1 MFNRRLTAALVAT
14 TLLAI
19 TGCGGGRDGD
29 AAAKNGDAAA
39 TKAPVAMK
47 SSYAAKADA
56 ICAVANKK
64 EAAAGAPGPGW
75 IYRPEFDDVHFLKRF
90 NAAGREAL
98 RKLRALKR
106 PATQRHSAAVMVAA
120 IAKMVHAL
128 DGRMADLQ
136 AHKGNAS
143 DRARVYIDGYSDL
156 TPAAAVLGVSQCQG
170 VSL

>member
-14 TLLAI
+14 ALLAI
-19 TGCGGGRDGD
+19 TGCGGGSDGD
-29 AAAKNGDAAA
+29 ATAKKARVAA
-39 TKAPVAMK
+39 K

-75 IYRPEFDDVHFLKRF
+75 IYRSEFDDVHFLKRF
-90 NAAGREAL
+90 NAVGREAV
-98 RKLRALKR
+98 RKLRALKP
-106 PATQRHSAAVMVAA
+106 PATQRHSAAAMVAA

-136 AHKGNAS
+136 ARKGNAS
-143 DRARVYIDGYSDL
+143 DRAQVYIEGYSDL

>member
-14 TLLAI
+14 AVLAI
-19 TGCGGGRDGD
+19 TGCGGGSDGD
-29 AAAKNGDAAA
+29 AAANNGDDAAKKARVA
-39 TKAPVAMK
+39 TK

-98 RKLRALKR
+98 RKLRALKP

-136 AHKGNAS
+136 AHKAT
-143 DRARVYIDGYSDL
+143 RRIARVC
-156 TPAAAVLGVSQCQG
+156 T
-170 VSL
+170 

>member
-1 MFNRRLTAALVAT
+1 MVNRRLTAALVAT
-14 TLLAI
+14 ALLAI
-19 TGCGGGRDGD
+19 TGCGGGSDGD
-29 AAAKNGDAAA
+29 AAAKNGYAAA
-39 TKAPVAMK
+39 KKARVATK

-98 RKLRALKR
+98 RKLRALKP
-106 PATQRHSAAVMVAA
+106 PATQRHSAAAMVAA
-120 IAKMVHAL
+120 IAKMVHAM

>member
-14 TLLAI
+14 ALLAI
-19 TGCGGGRDGD
+19 TGCGGGSHGD
-29 AAAKNGDAAA
+29 ATAKNGDSTAKKARVA
-39 TKAPVAMK
+39 TK

-56 ICAVANKK
+56 ICAAANKK

-75 IYRPEFDDVHFLKRF
+75 IYRPEFDDVHFLNRF

-98 RKLRALKR
+98 RKLKALKP
-106 PATQRHSAAVMVAA
+106 PATQRHSAAAMVAA

>member
-14 TLLAI
+14 ALLAI
-19 TGCGGGRDGD
+19 TGCGGGSDGD
-29 AAAKNGDAAA
+29 ATAKNA
-39 TKAPVAMK
+39 TK
-47 SSYAAKADA
+47 STYAARADA

-75 IYRPEFDDVHFLKRF
+75 IYRPEFDDVQFLKRF
-90 NAAGREAL
+90 NAAGREAV
-98 RKLRALKR
+98 RKLRALKP
-106 PATQRHSAAVMVAA
+106 PATERRSAAAMVAA

-128 DGRMADLQ
+128 DGRTADLQ

-143 DRARVYIDGYSDL
+143 DRVRVYLEGYSDL
-156 TPAAAVLGVSQCQG
+156 TPAAAVLGLSQCQG

>member
-14 TLLAI
+14 ALLAI
-19 TGCGGGRDGD
+19 TGCGGGSDGDATAKNRD
-29 AAAKNGDAAA
+29 AAAKKARVA
-39 TKAPVAMK
+39 TK

-56 ICAVANKK
+56 ICAVANKE

-75 IYRPEFDDVHFLKRF
+75 IYRPELDDVHFLKRF
-90 NAAGREAL
+90 NAPGQEAL
-98 RKLRALKR
+98 RKLRALKP
-106 PATQRHSAAVMVAA
+106 PAAERQSAAAMFAA

-128 DGRMADLQ
+128 DGRRADLQ

-143 DRARVYIDGYSDL
+143 DRARVYVDGYSDL